1 MEMGWSDTR
10 IPVILV
16 EPVPIRHGEGV
27 AIPDGK
33 DDEIDHVGHVGHVW
47 RFRVMKV
54 VWPNMR
60 EAKE

>member
-10 IPVILV
+10 IHVILV

-33 DDEIDHVGHVGHVW
+33 DNEVDQ
-47 RFRVMKV
+47 VMCGYKGS
-54 VWPNMR
+54 
-60 EAKE
+60 